1 MTDFSKKSET
11 KEYFNSLM
19 DDLKQSKVKSIFSFC
34 SLSWCNRGCR
44 IYDTDESIYIL
55 LQNDYCL
62 VVNYPFIDA
71 LDIQFR
77 KLDATEYDQYS
88 ELCVKD
94 FFNIV
99 NEIGDYGIET
109 CNLEYGNIVD
119 VSLKSVTYDYEKWID
134 GDIELVPPIGETFD
148 EIRFIMSNGKS
159 FVICPDEAI
168 ADGYALL
175 WSEDAEETFT

>member
-11 KEYFNSLM
+11 KEYFNSIM

-62 VVNYPFIDA
+62 VVDYPFIDA
-71 LDIQFR
+71 LDVQFR
-77 KLDATEYDQYS
+77 KLTETEYDEYS
-88 ELCVKD
+88 QMHEKD
-94 FFNIV
+94 FFHTV
-99 NEIGDYGIET
+99 NKIEDCRTET
-109 CNLEYGNIVD
+109 CNLEYGSIID
-119 VSLKSVTYDYEKWID
+119 VSLRAVTDDYDKWVND
-134 GDIELVPPIGETFD
+134 DIEFVSPTEETFD

-175 WSEDAEETFT
+175 WSEDTDETFT